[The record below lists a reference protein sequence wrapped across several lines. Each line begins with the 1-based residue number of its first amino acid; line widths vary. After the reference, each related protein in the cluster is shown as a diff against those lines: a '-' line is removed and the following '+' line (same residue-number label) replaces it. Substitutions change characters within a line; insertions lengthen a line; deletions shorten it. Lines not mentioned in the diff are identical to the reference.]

1 MPSDSYAEHY
11 GGPGPE
17 VDAINTMHRYRDAI
31 NTMHRYRDAIVTEN
45 RETGKYERIISGAFV
60 LFPYADEVRFEQHHF
75 YKSIRK
81 VQVGALPF
89 LPNATRLMA
98 SFLQELVEGSVPVA
112 VKREM
117 IQSRFISK
125 IRGVKRLI

>member
-1 MPSDSYAEHY
+1 MFHFVFDAKYRLNPAIPGDSYAEYY

-31 NTMHRYRDAIVTEN
+31 VAEN
-45 RETGKYERIISGAFV
+45 RDTGKYERIISGAFV
-60 LFPYADEVRFEQHHF
+60 LFPYADEARFEEHHF
-75 YKSIRK
+75 YRSIQK

-98 SFLQELVEGSVPVA
+98 DFLQELVEKG
-112 VKREM
+112 
-117 IQSRFISK
+117 
-125 IRGVKRLI
+125 